1 MFAYFI
7 RYLSWNETSFGDK
20 TETVK
25 QPIQRS
31 SDALKWNELEMA
43 AIQHTDNT
51 KFIDRLRN
59 QQPSNVIY
67 QVLVGI
73 LELGTDEAQV
83 LSCCCSWAAD
93 DATLSMRNSIR
104 K

>member
-1 MFAYFI
+1 
-7 RYLSWNETSFGDK
+7 
-20 TETVK
+20 
-25 QPIQRS
+25 
-31 SDALKWNELEMA
+31 MA

-73 LELGTDEAQV
+73 LELGTDKRKCWTSVHELWMAHLYLHGTRYGNIWIKYKELCYREIV
-83 LSCCCSWAAD
+83 VSCWW
-93 DATLSMRNSIR
+93 
-104 K
+104 

>member
-1 MFAYFI
+1 MINNGSVSTADPAI
-7 RYLSWNETSFGDK
+7 RDG
-20 TETVK
+20 
-25 QPIQRS
+25 
-31 SDALKWNELEMA
+31 LKWNELEMA

-73 LELGTDEAQV
+73 LELGTDK
-83 LSCCCSWAAD
+83 
-93 DATLSMRNSIR
+93 R
-104 K
+104 KC